1 MSVASLIQDSKLLLV
16 TGKGGTGKTT
26 FTAALGAL
34 GAARGRRTLVCE
46 MDIQRPSMEAV
57 FEVRA
62 SFEPLPVRPNLWLS
76 NVLYEDSLETFVK
89 TLVPVR
95 GMAGMVL
102 QNGMV
107 RRFMDFTPG
116 AREMVTLSA
125 LGTLWERYDL
135 VVVDMP
141 ASGHAFSLLDITRS
155 ALGLFRSGPMRQRA
169 TEVIDMIHDA
179 RTRMVFV
186 ALPEEM
192 VVNETLE
199 TYQRMESFGLL
210 KQPGMVFL
218 NRATL
223 PSLTDEERL
232 LLARLGHVKLDPEGA
247 EFVRAGRWEDEL
259 EQATAA
265 SRDRLTAALPVAP
278 VLVPPA
284 PPGGTPRSIAEA
296 VSVHLGRSMGLTRR
310 DLTWT

>member
-1 MSVASLIQDSKLLLV
+1 MSVAGLVNEGKLLLV

-26 FTAALGAL
+26 FTAALGML
-34 GAARGRRTLVCE
+34 GAARGRRTLICE

-57 FEVRA
+57 FGVKA
-62 SFEPLPVRPNLWLS
+62 GFEPVNVRPNLDVS
-76 NVLYEDSLETFVK
+76 NVLYEDALATFVG

-95 GMAGMVL
+95 TMANLIL
-102 QNGMV
+102 QNAMV
-107 RRFMDFTPG
+107 KRFMDFTPG

-155 ALGLFRSGPMRQRA
+155 ALSLFRSGPMRQRT
-169 TEVIDMIHDA
+169 TEVVNMIHDP

-192 VVNETLE
+192 VVNETVE
-199 TYQRMESFGLL
+199 TWERMARFGLL
-210 KQPGMVFL
+210 DQPGTVLL
-218 NRATL
+218 NKATL
-223 PSLTDEERL
+223 PTLTDEERAL
-232 LLARLGHVKLDPEGA
+232 LGRLSAANLPDDA
-247 EFVRAGRWEDEL
+247 TEFVRAGRWEDEL
-259 EQATAA
+259 EQATAE
-265 SRDRLTAALPVAP
+265 SRDAIAARLPTTP

-284 PPGGTPRSIAEA
+284 PPGGTPKGVAEA
-296 VSVHLGRSMGLTRR
+296 VAVHLGRSMGLSRR
-310 DLTWT
+310 ELVWS